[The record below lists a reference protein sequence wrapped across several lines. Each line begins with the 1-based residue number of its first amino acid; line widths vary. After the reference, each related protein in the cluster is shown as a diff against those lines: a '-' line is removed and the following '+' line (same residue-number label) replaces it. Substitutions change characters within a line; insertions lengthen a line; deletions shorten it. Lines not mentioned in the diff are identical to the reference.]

1 MTGRLLTLSIGLLSL
16 LANPAAAQSLTAS
29 SFTLSNTEDVTFLSG
44 TKTVPVTQARTPTG
58 PYATYTSKI
67 TLTGGQATTVTGT
80 VTFTGNVTQT
90 TTNAEGQS
98 VVIIS
103 GETSVMTQTVNATS
117 TQTQSAEPTPTNTT
131 PCNNYVEFC
140 DRKYSNITE
149 VGCHNSPFVRPGNSA
164 SNQALDVTTQLNDGV
179 RFLQAQIQ
187 WPTNGTEPHFC
198 HSSCD
203 ILDGKFPGSFTRGSC
218 ADMVQSVPSPN
229 GSPLFVSGLPP
240 TRTTS

>member
-1 MTGRLLTLSIGLLSL
+1 MAGRLLAFSLGLLSL
-16 LANPAAAQSLTAS
+16 VATPATAQDAVSTS
-29 SFTLSNTEDVTFLSG
+29 SFILTNTKDVTFLSG

-58 PYATYTSKI
+58 PYETYTSKI
-67 TLTGGQATTVTGT
+67 TLTGERLTTVTGS
-80 VTFTGNVTQT
+80 VTFTGNVTET

-103 GETSVMTQTVNATS
+103 GASSVMTATISGNASETS
-117 TQTQSAEPTPTNTT
+117 STAPTATNTT

-140 DRKYSNITE
+140 DRKYSNVTE

-203 ILDGKFPGSFTRGSC
+203 ILDGKFLTMHLHHAHLTHRSW
-218 ADMVQSVPSPN
+218 PN
-229 GSPLFVSGLPP
+229 HRLAYDRPRMG
-240 TRTTS
+240 